1 MFLLSTSVS
10 HFFFFLGT
18 IQTAIS
24 STLISTLPSEK
35 VEEDEEERLK

>member
-10 HFFFFLGT
+10 HFFFLGT